1 MVKRLLLGTRNPE
14 KETLFRVLFEELP
27 IEVVSL
33 DDLGIDVAVREDGLT
48 PEANAEKKAWAY
60 FAASGVPTLAVDA
73 GLTIEDF
80 PPEKQPDV
88 RVNRISRISRV
99 NGGQSASDRE
109 LLDHYARELAA
120 VGGKSVGRWH
130 VALAL
135 AVAADRV
142 ISRSYVM
149 ETVLTSQASEV
160 LLPGAPLSSLMIDR
174 ATGRYFSELAP
185 WERPDAGEIF
195 RFVARHV
202 DVL

>member
-1 MVKRLLLGTRNPE
+1 MKRLLLGTRNPE
-14 KETLFRVLFEELP
+14 KKALFRALFEDLP

-48 PEANAEKKAWAY
+48 PEENAEKKARAY

-73 GLTIEDF
+73 GLSIDNF
-80 PPEKQPDV
+80 PSEKQPDV
-88 RVNRISRISRV
+88 RVNRVSDGRSM
-99 NGGQSASDRE
+99 SDRE
-109 LLDHYARELAA
+109 LLDYYARELEA
-120 VGGKSVGRWH
+120 VGGESVGRWW

-142 ISRSYVM
+142 LSRSYVM
-149 ETVLTSQASEV
+149 ETVLTSTASEV

-174 ATGRYFSELAP
+174 ATGRYFSEMAH
-185 WERPDAGEIF
+185 WERPDAEEIF